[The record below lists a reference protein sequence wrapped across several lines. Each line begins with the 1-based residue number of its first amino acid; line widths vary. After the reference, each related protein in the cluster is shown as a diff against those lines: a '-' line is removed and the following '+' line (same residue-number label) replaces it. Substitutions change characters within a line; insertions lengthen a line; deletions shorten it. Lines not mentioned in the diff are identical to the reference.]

1 MFSPSQESGT
11 SPEERSQFQRFGEE
25 TLFKLQIK
33 KLAGFIALGELF
45 FRPKSE
51 KYDEA
56 VNFYLCDR
64 ICNACNKITKCS

>member
-33 KLAGFIALGELF
+33 KLAGFIPFGGLF
-45 FRPKSE
+45 FRPKFE
-51 KYDEA
+51 KYDDA
-56 VNFYLCDR
+56 VKFYRCGGV
-64 ICNACNKITKCS
+64 CNPCNKITKCS